1 MARHGITYQDVS
13 NAANEIKGLGK
24 NPTIET
30 VRGLLGTGS
39 AGTINMH
46 LRRWKELQ
54 STTHKIAQKE
64 NLPDE
69 LVSLLKGLWERVV
82 GQAEDRLAVIE
93 ENHQKILSDLQTELN
108 KYKTNNQRWQQ
119 LYNQWL
125 QEKKQFDVEKLT
137 LEQALEF
144 TQKENQSLNAK
155 QDALLQQVSEKQE
168 RIDELNRLHQQV
180 QKNLE
185 HYRESAREQRL
196 LDQQEYEQQKQSLQ
210 SQIDNQTKQ
219 VNILSE
225 KKSLLEQDYH
235 ALQKTDAVLKNEY
248 EQMTS
253 QYKIVFVKLE
263 DSEKSRERSQVMYE
277 KAQEKLENHT
287 QQLIDLQTK
296 SNVLTEQLATAQ
308 EALTQSHEQNKFLAH
323 EKWILSQE
331 NAQLKGQLKQ
341 IQVTL

>member
-210 SQIDNQTKQ
+210 SKIDNQTKQ
-219 VNILSE
+219 VNILNE